1 MIRLVFSNMEVF
13 MRTLS
18 KISIVLISV
27 LMIFTLSIS
36 AFAVP
41 NMHYNF
47 SLSFQGCVYTSRL
60 IIDDVAKPVA
70 IHCDAIYGSDNV
82 KVTICDSNHRPV
94 SNTITIS
101 KAPDVKYLSFN
112 SYTIESR
119 YYYLRFYSDNHV
131 SISGYWTP

>member
-82 KVTICDSNHRPV
+82 KVTI
-94 SNTITIS
+94 
-101 KAPDVKYLSFN
+101 
-112 SYTIESR
+112 
-119 YYYLRFYSDNHV
+119 
-131 SISGYWTP
+131 

>member
-41 NMHYNF
+41 NMHYDSTARNCF
-47 SLSFQGCVYTSRL
+47 LSNLSIPSSRL
-60 IIDDVAKPVA
+60 P
-70 IHCDAIYGSDNV
+70 
-82 KVTICDSNHRPV
+82 R
-94 SNTITIS
+94 
-101 KAPDVKYLSFN
+101 
-112 SYTIESR
+112 
-119 YYYLRFYSDNHV
+119 
-131 SISGYWTP
+131 